1 MDSNLFKYVWRN
13 SRPEQLVILGLV
25 VLAQVFYFASLN
37 IPKTIVND
45 GIEGKAFRNV
55 QTVPFLRI
63 DLPVPAFISDVG
75 SIRLFDGL
83 SLAQW
88 PYLVGMSCLF
98 LVMVTINGLFKKTQK
113 GRMG

>member
-45 GIEGKAFRNV
+45 GIEGKAFKSA

-63 DLPVPAFISDVG
+63 DLPIPSFMSDVG
-75 SIRLFDGL
+75 
-83 SLAQW
+83 
-88 PYLVGMSCLF
+88 
-98 LVMVTINGLFKKTQK
+98 
-113 GRMG
+113 